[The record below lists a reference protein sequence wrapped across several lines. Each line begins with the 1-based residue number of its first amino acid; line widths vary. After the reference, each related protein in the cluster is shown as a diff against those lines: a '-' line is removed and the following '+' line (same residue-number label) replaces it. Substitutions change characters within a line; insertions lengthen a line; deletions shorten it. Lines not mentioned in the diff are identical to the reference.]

1 MRKSIFLILLFFVSI
16 QGFAQQVKQIRI
28 LKSALI
34 QGLGNG
40 KAKIISPVFEHEGA
54 TLAADS
60 ADLDNSG
67 NFFNAFG
74 HVVITQTDGT
84 VIYADQLNYF
94 GNTRLAIL
102 TNNVRLVD
110 KNGAVLTT
118 DHLTYNMNTKVGT
131 YTNGGKIVNGED
143 VLSSKNGY
151 YFANSK
157 DAYFR
162 YNVVITS
169 KDAVTKADT
178 MRYNSDSKIAY
189 FYGPTHIYGK
199 KDTMYTEDGT
209 YNTVTRQ
216 AFGVKNNLYQQGSK
230 TLRGDTIFYDDIR
243 GVGRAFR
250 NITFND
256 AGSQKITLKGNFG
269 RYLRADSSIL
279 VTKSPYVTLFTQDSA
294 KVDTIY
300 LTADTLFSKLIEKR
314 AFKPVR
320 RDENVDN
327 DVEDDET
334 DLAADENTVVPA
346 VRTETPIAKAPPAV
360 KPEAPAKKLS
370 RKEAKKLKAQ
380 PAPDVSTAVSD
391 TIAGLVAADSSKA
404 PPKIKPKT
412 PAQIRDS
419 LRTDSIRRDS
429 IVLSQDT
436 SKTRIVLA
444 YHNVKIFK
452 SDLQAKADSA
462 FFSYKDSVIRCY
474 RNPIVWSQG
483 AQMTADTIYMQLKS
497 QKLDNM
503 LLQNKGF
510 IVNVEKD
517 SLKYNQV
524 KGKVLTGFFK
534 DNKLQRM
541 YVNGNAQSLYYTSDS
556 TGYTGM
562 NKSLSSRMRVNFA
575 DNELQDVLF
584 IRKPTMVYNSIENV
598 KKEDEF
604 LEGFVWKPK
613 ERPRSKEE
621 IIPSLR
627 NVKGAPAAKP
637 KTKPSSPLKKQ

>member
-1 MRKSIFLILLFFVSI
+1 MRKTFFLILLFCISI
-16 QGFAQQVKQIRI
+16 QGFAQQVKQIHI
-28 LKSALI
+28 LKSQLI

-60 ADLDNSG
+60 ANLDNNG

-84 VIYADQLNYF
+84 VIYADLLNYF
-94 GNTRLAIL
+94 GNTRIAIL
-102 TNNVRLVD
+102 TNNVRMVD

-230 TLRGDTIFYDDIR
+230 TLRGDTIFYDDIK
-243 GVGRAFR
+243 GIGRAFR

-314 AFKPVR
+314 AFKPVK

-327 DVEDDET
+327 DVEDDESELT
-334 DLAADENTVVPA
+334 ADENTVVP
-346 VRTETPIAKAPPAV
+346 VAKPRPAPV
-360 KPEAPAKKLS
+360 KLEPEPKTKPLSKRQAKKQ
-370 RKEAKKLKAQ
+370 KAQ
-380 PAPDVSTAVSD
+380 PTPDATAVSD
-391 TIAGLVAADSSKA
+391 TIANLAAVDSAKA
-404 PPKIKPKT
+404 PPAKLKPKT

-419 LRTDSIRRDS
+419 LKTDSIRRDS

-474 RNPIVWSQG
+474 KNPIVWSQG
-483 AQMTADTIYMQLKS
+483 AQMTADTIYMQLKN

-510 IVNVEKD
+510 IVNVEAD

-524 KGKVLTGFFK
+524 KGKILTGFFK

-556 TGYTGM
+556 TGYTGL
-562 NKSLSSRMRVNFA
+562 NKSLSSRMRVTFVN
-575 DNELQDVLF
+575 NELQDVLF

-598 KKEDEF
+598 KKEDEI

-627 NVKGAPAAKP
+627 KREVKAAAKP
-637 KTKPSSPLKKQ
+637 KAKTAVKKQ